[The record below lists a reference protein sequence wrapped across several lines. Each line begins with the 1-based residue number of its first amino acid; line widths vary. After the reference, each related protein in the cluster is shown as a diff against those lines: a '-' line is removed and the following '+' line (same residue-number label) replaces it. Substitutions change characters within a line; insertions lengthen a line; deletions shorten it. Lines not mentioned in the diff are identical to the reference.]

1 VQHHQ
6 HKEINMAKSDQ
17 PKPVPGEL
25 KKSLESKTKKVV
37 DRLTSTPLGSPEHD
51 KASAD
56 FKKIYN
62 DPNSFYK

>member
-6 HKEINMAKSDQ
+6 HKEINMAKSDK
-17 PKPVPGEL
+17 PKPGEL
-25 KKSLESKTKKVV
+25 KKSLVSKTKKVV

-62 DPNSFYK
+62 DPSSFYK

>member
-1 VQHHQ
+1 
-6 HKEINMAKSDQ
+6 MAKSDQ
-17 PKPVPGEL
+17 PKPGEL
-25 KKSLESKTKKVV
+25 KKSLVSKTKKVV

-62 DPNSFYK
+62 DPDSFYK